1 MNDQNPAA
9 ATATGGD
16 AATAAGGDAA
26 TATGTTQPPT
36 RADSKTAATADTPNT
51 GGPTRPEDGADL
63 AEAFRRLEDRLD
75 AYIKR
80 NDLQQRAFDTLH
92 DDLQKYKN
100 AFLLNEFQ
108 RPVIRNLI
116 DLYDRLL
123 RIEETL
129 PRIGSRTTGP
139 SVEEFTADLGRF
151 VGNLTGFRHA
161 LTEVLARLEV
171 ETYEERHDAL
181 RQEALQT
188 LDAKLHR
195 TIAVEPTDDPDM
207 NNRVV
212 LTHKPGFYWRERV
225 FRPQEV
231 TVLRYKAPAQP
242 EENHDG

>member
-1 MNDQNPAA
+1 MDDQTPSP
-9 ATATGGD
+9 ATAVSGD
-16 AATAAGGDAA
+16 ADDDHEPTA
-26 TATGTTQPPT
+26 PPG
-36 RADSKTAATADTPNT
+36 RLPPGTAATAEAPKADH
-51 GGPTRPEDGADL
+51 PEQADGRDGL
-63 AEAFRRLEDRLD
+63 AEAFRQLHDRLD
-75 AYIKR
+75 AHIKR

-129 PRIGSRTTGP
+129 PRVGPRKTGP
-139 SVEEFTADLGRF
+139 TVEEFTADLGRF
-151 VGNLTGFRHA
+151 IGNLTGFRHA

-171 ETYEERHDAL
+171 ESYEDRHDAL

-195 TIAVEPTDDPDM
+195 TIAVESTDDPELDK
-207 NNRVV
+207 RVAR
-212 LTHKPGFYWRERV
+212 THKHGFYWRERV
-225 FRPQEV
+225 FRPQEI
-231 TVLRYKAPAQP
+231 TVFRYEAPAQP
-242 EENHDG
+242 GENDNE

>member
-1 MNDQNPAA
+1 MDNQTTSPT
-9 ATATGGD
+9 TAIGGD
-16 AATAAGGDAA
+16 AADNPDA
-26 TATGTTQPPT
+26 TAPPT
-36 RADSKTAATADTPNT
+36 RP
-51 GGPTRPEDGADL
+51 RPETGAPAGAPETDRPAQPENSADL
-63 AEAFRRLEDRLD
+63 AQAFRQLHDRLD
-75 AYIKR
+75 AHIKR
-80 NDLQQRAFDTLH
+80 NDIQQRAFDTLH
-92 DDLQKYKN
+92 EDLQKYKN

-123 RIEETL
+123 RIEEEL

-139 SVEEFTADLGRF
+139 TVEEFTADLRRF

-171 ETYEERHDAL
+171 ESYEDRHDAL

-195 TIAVEPTDDPDM
+195 TIAVEPTDDPEL
-207 NNRVV
+207 NNRVAR
-212 LTHKPGFYWRERV
+212 THKHGCYWRERV

-242 EENHDG
+242 EEDLHG